1 MEERHSLKIARS
13 GAPTLFDATSD
24 VVGDVVS
31 DAVGNV
37 VSEGVAES
45 GKGVESEG
53 VVSGT
58 VAALAAALASDLAS
72 DLAPD
77 VPAGFEFECGKLRLA
92 LELAAQVGAVVG
104 LDLEWMLVSGFE
116 TKLAPNFTPEF
127 PPVLSSVPAAR
138 VASAGFSS
146 TFAPE

>member
-1 MEERHSLKIARS
+1 VEERHSLKIARS
-13 GAPTLFDATSD
+13 GAPALFDATSD

-58 VAALAAALASDLAS
+58 VAALAAALASGLAS
-72 DLAPD
+72 D
-77 VPAGFEFECGKLRLA
+77 VPADLEFECGKLRLA
-92 LELAAQVGAVVG
+92 LELAAWVGAVVG

-127 PPVLSSVPAAR
+127 FPVLSSVPAAR